1 MAPGFRQA
9 ITVCGPP
16 CARFQMLA
24 IEVEHV
30 DITGGAR
37 QDADQRSGKLSPQ
50 FAETIRVTPRLLE
63 AARRS
68 RTLISQARE
77 AEPAIR
83 TQRQSG
89 IERHVSVGARHE
101 PAPVASSVHG
111 ARIFAVVA
119 STPVAASTGSV
130 TV

>member
-16 CARFQMLA
+16 CARFQMLV

-37 QDADQRSGKLSPQ
+37 QDADQRSRKLSPQ
-50 FAETIRVTPRLLE
+50 FAQTIRVTPRLLE
-63 AARRS
+63 ATRRS

-77 AEPAIR
+77 AEPAR
-83 TQRQSG
+83 TEDATG
-89 IERHVSVGARHE
+89 AYERTPMR
-101 PAPVASSVHG
+101 PAALP
-111 ARIFAVVA
+111 
-119 STPVAASTGSV
+119 
-130 TV
+130 